1 MLNRFRNLK
10 IVRKLKNEISPRLR
24 WLMFEKQNIDK
35 SSPEYIKMI
44 SGVEDIQTNSD
55 ERRLEAMV
63 REQLKEEFPNI
74 ENMKSYELL
83 VDAVMHNLK
92 KKQLQAT
99 EDLDIEQVWK
109 KEKITPIMK
118 KKIIPRSGCY
128 FFLLKNNLFQGEWE
142 KKGEFI

>member
-1 MLNRFRNLK
+1 MLNRFKNLK

-24 WLMFEKQNIDK
+24 WLMFANKNIDK

-44 SGVEDIQTNSD
+44 SGVEEIQTNSD

-99 EDLDIEQVWK
+99 DNLNIE
-109 KEKITPIMK
+109 
-118 KKIIPRSGCY
+118 
-128 FFLLKNNLFQGEWE
+128 
-142 KKGEFI
+142 

>member
-1 MLNRFRNLK
+1 MLNRFKNLK

-24 WLMFEKQNIDK
+24 WLMFEKQSIDK

-63 REQLKEEFPNI
+63 REQLNEEFPNI
-74 ENMKSYELL
+74 EKMKSYELL

-99 EDLDIEQVWK
+99 DDLDIE
-109 KEKITPIMK
+109 
-118 KKIIPRSGCY
+118 
-128 FFLLKNNLFQGEWE
+128 
-142 KKGEFI
+142 

>member
-1 MLNRFRNLK
+1 MLDRLKNLK
-10 IVRKLKNEISPRLR
+10 IVKKLSSSISPKLR
-24 WLMFEKQNIDK
+24 WLMFSNSSVDK

-44 SGVEDIQTNSD
+44 SGVDDIQTNSD

-99 EDLDIEQVWK
+99 DSLDLE
-109 KEKITPIMK
+109 
-118 KKIIPRSGCY
+118 
-128 FFLLKNNLFQGEWE
+128 
-142 KKGEFI
+142 

>member
-35 SSPEYIKMI
+35 SSHEYIKMI

-99 EDLDIEQVWK
+99 EDLDIE
-109 KEKITPIMK
+109 
-118 KKIIPRSGCY
+118 
-128 FFLLKNNLFQGEWE
+128 
-142 KKGEFI
+142 